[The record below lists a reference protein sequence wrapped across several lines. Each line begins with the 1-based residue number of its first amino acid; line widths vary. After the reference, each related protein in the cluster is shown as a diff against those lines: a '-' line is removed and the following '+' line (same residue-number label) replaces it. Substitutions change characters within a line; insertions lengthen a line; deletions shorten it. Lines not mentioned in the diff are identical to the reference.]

1 MKKSFLSLLFGMAV
15 TITGMARQLPDA
27 ARLSKMSPAEL
38 EVYKQQLLKQ
48 ASTKAKQL
56 SAQYNIKIDETTLP
70 DYEVKAPVK
79 DLKRLRMIPLTAPSM
94 AELSAMVR
102 KSERQLQTVAPPAI
116 VQEVKTMAA
125 KQDGAQLQNS
135 SAGQWLNNNPV
146 QALLLSME
154 SALKSPDEAAAWNN
168 LAALYNM
175 TGLEHEAVPILQT
188 WLLKLPNNAMLLNNM
203 GQAYLGLGDLS
214 KAKDYL
220 NKCLS
225 VDELNPEANHSM
237 GIIAVFSNQ
246 TEEALSY
253 FSRELQVAYRR
264 STMAQIKRMGRSV
277 NLLQLRKKKTNKH
290 HRDLFEE
297 IGLSKFH
304 IPTLPGSTSETATW
318 KSEKATLMKNLQ
330 AELFFW
336 YGATTLS
343 DQERAIDGKRNPGL
357 YSDLA
362 DELLSEHGDQYAPLL
377 GLIRPHDTARLREII
392 TSYYDM
398 LSAVP
403 CPQPPNTPGGGEE
416 LIKAY
421 AKKCC
426 SLHTPIVDNY
436 MSEHNGFI
444 KNRLDL
450 AIANWKSYIN
460 GCVDIEQ
467 LAPTNAGKKSVYKVV
482 ADYFG
487 FLITSLQ
494 VVAEESP
501 PAECMV
507 KMTEQEADAII
518 TANHDPKLDCPDW
531 LKIKVGFSIVSLE
544 ADCSHYA
551 LEGGEG
557 LLSGYEKNFK
567 TGVSTWSIGA
577 GVEANYK
584 DWVEAGVKQMVY
596 ISYDNNGQVSDY
608 GLKGS
613 SEVGTV
619 IAGAEAGYTLGIN
632 SGWQSNVNGK
642 GILKDFINLSTQL

>member
-1 MKKSFLSLLFGMAV
+1 
-15 TITGMARQLPDA
+15 
-27 ARLSKMSPAEL
+27 
-38 EVYKQQLLKQ
+38 
-48 ASTKAKQL
+48 
-56 SAQYNIKIDETTLP
+56 
-70 DYEVKAPVK
+70 
-79 DLKRLRMIPLTAPSM
+79 
-94 AELSAMVR
+94 
-102 KSERQLQTVAPPAI
+102 
-116 VQEVKTMAA
+116 
-125 KQDGAQLQNS
+125 
-135 SAGQWLNNNPV
+135 
-146 QALLLSME
+146 
-154 SALKSPDEAAAWNN
+154 
-168 LAALYNM
+168 
-175 TGLEHEAVPILQT
+175 
-188 WLLKLPNNAMLLNNM
+188 
-203 GQAYLGLGDLS
+203 
-214 KAKDYL
+214 
-220 NKCLS
+220 
-225 VDELNPEANHSM
+225 
-237 GIIAVFSNQ
+237 
-246 TEEALSY
+246 
-253 FSRELQVAYRR
+253 
-264 STMAQIKRMGRSV
+264 
-277 NLLQLRKKKTNKH
+277 
-290 HRDLFEE
+290 
-297 IGLSKFH
+297 
-304 IPTLPGSTSETATW
+304 
-318 KSEKATLMKNLQ
+318 
-330 AELFFW
+330 
-336 YGATTLS
+336 
-343 DQERAIDGKRNPGL
+343 
-357 YSDLA
+357 
-362 DELLSEHGDQYAPLL
+362 
-377 GLIRPHDTARLREII
+377 
-392 TSYYDM
+392 M

-436 MSEHNGFI
+436 MSEHNSFI

-577 GVEANYK
+577 GMEANYK
-584 DWVEAGVKQMVY
+584 DWIEAGVKQMVY